1 MTIKYRVHE
10 VAKDFNADT
19 KEVTEI
25 LTKYATTPKNHM
37 QALEENELSLV
48 FEALTQNHQMKSI
61 EEVFAE
67 TYHEPKPVEA
77 PKPVEPPKAVAPAP
91 AAPVAGETAGV
102 LLRPQQPPALCPPPP
117 LQSPPWCWVDP
128 PPVSRRRK
136 LWTPAPATQSI

>member
-61 EEVFAE
+61 EEVF
-67 TYHEPKPVEA
+67 
-77 PKPVEPPKAVAPAP
+77 
-91 AAPVAGETAGV
+91 
-102 LLRPQQPPALCPPPP
+102 
-117 LQSPPWCWVDP
+117 
-128 PPVSRRRK
+128 
-136 LWTPAPATQSI
+136 